1 MGSNAGRG
9 SNRHGEERDFQG
21 PLYAK
26 SRVFALS
33 FLRPPSTAP
42 YSQKQHVES

>member
-1 MGSNAGRG
+1 MDAGRG
-9 SNRHGEERDFQG
+9 SNRHDQEERDFQG

-33 FLRPPSTAP
+33 FLASFHCTILQQ
-42 YSQKQHVES
+42 Y